1 MQPHPPH
8 RFVRTLT
15 AGWGAP
21 RARLR
26 GVTALLGRGL
36 ATLALLGGIAAAAG
50 CMHFQ
55 EFQEP
60 IELDTHVD
68 DWRDEI
74 IYQILVDRFADGD
87 DANNFSLDPTGM
99 ARYHGGDWRGIED
112 KLDYIESLGVTA
124 LWISPVI
131 KNVETDANVDGY
143 HGYWAQDFGATNPH
157 FGDLIA
163 LRSLV
168 DAAHA
173 RGMKI
178 IIDIV
183 TNHVGQAFYYDIN
196 MNGVPDIQLQG
207 DGSGKSPVQHVTE
220 YDPDFDPR
228 GVQAFTS
235 LGEAGPAPVIFQYDP
250 ATNHVPPQP
259 AIFAKAE
266 TYNRRG
272 RTYNFDI
279 PDQLLHGDFPGGLK
293 DIDTTRCEVKRE
305 FVDVYARWIELTD
318 ADGYRIDTIKHVE
331 YDFWRYF
338 TQRLRQRLGAQGK
351 NNFLM
356 FGEAFDGN
364 DALVGSFTRN
374 DYYNHW
380 TDDKTESPEALER
393 DASCGDDGPALT
405 GDMLDSVFYFP
416 QHYQGFADVVR
427 NGGGSQKLA
436 DLWAAR
442 PTNYGT
448 TPAADGIGISPAKA
462 QINFIDNHDVARFL
476 FWIKNEPES
485 VKIPLLH
492 NALFLLLTMDG
503 MPCIYYGTEQEFDG
517 GNDPSNREDL
527 WTSGYDTSGRTFKWT
542 QKLIALRKA
551 YVALRRGDTQV
562 VWASEHSD
570 AESDAGIFAFER
582 FGGDAGENYALAI
595 MNNSRRATAS
605 PEFMDTRMTVS
616 VAPGTVLVDVLGGDS
631 QYTVQGD
638 GSLGIVLQP
647 LTRALL
653 VPAGAVVG
661 GI

>member
-1 MQPHPPH
+1 MP
-8 RFVRTLT
+8 
-15 AGWGAP
+15 
-21 RARLR
+21 RLR
-26 GVTALLGRGL
+26 IATTAAKKLRR
-36 ATLALLGGIAAAAG
+36 LALTLSVLGSGLVAPG

-55 EFQEP
+55 EFEGP
-60 IELDTHVD
+60 IQLDTHVD
-68 DWRDEI
+68 DWRDEV

-87 DANNFSLDPTGM
+87 DANNYNIDPTGM
-99 ARYHGGDWRGIED
+99 ARYHGGDWKGIED
-112 KLDYIESLGVTA
+112 NLDYIESLGATT
-124 LWISPVI
+124 LWISPVV

-143 HGYWAQDFGATNPH
+143 HGYWAQDFNATNPH

-173 RGMKI
+173 RDMKI

-207 DGSGKSPVQHVTE
+207 DGSGGKSPVLHVTE

-259 AIFAKAE
+259 ELFSKAA
-266 TYNRRG
+266 TYNRKG
-272 RTYNFDI
+272 RTFNFDI

-293 DIDTTRCEVKRE
+293 DIDTTQCEVKRE
-305 FVDVYARWIELTD
+305 FVDIYARWIELTD

-338 TQRLRQRLGAQGK
+338 TQRLRQRLAKQGK
-351 NNFLM
+351 ENFMM

-380 TDDKTESPEALER
+380 TEDQTESADALER
-393 DASCGDDGPALT
+393 DASCGSDGPPLT

-416 QHYQGFADVVR
+416 QHYQAFSDVIR
-427 NGGGSQKLA
+427 DGGGSQKLA

-442 PTNYGT
+442 PANYGT
-448 TPAADGIGISPAKA
+448 VPAAGGIGIDPSKA

-476 FWIKNEPES
+476 FWIKNEPDEI
-485 VKIPLLH
+485 KIPLLH
-492 NALFLLLTMDG
+492 NALFLLMTMDG
-503 MPCIYYGTEQEFDG
+503 IPCLYYGTEQEFDG
-517 GNDPSNREDL
+517 GNDPSNREDM
-527 WTSGYDTSGRTFKWT
+527 WASNFDTNGRTFTWT
-542 QKLIALRKA
+542 KKLISLRKS
-551 YVALRRGDTQV
+551 YVALRKGDTKV

-582 FGGDAGENYALAI
+582 FGGDAGDNYALAI
-595 MNNSRRATAS
+595 MNNNRTNTAT
-605 PEFMDTRMTVS
+605 PQFMDTRMTVS
-616 VAPGTVLVDVLGGDS
+616 VGPGTVLVDVLND
-631 QYTVQGD
+631 QTPYTVEAD
-638 GSLGIVLQP
+638 GSLGIVLPP

-653 VPAGAVVG
+653 LPQGAV
-661 GI
+661 